1 MKWGVGVWVWVWVCV
16 EGGGLHDVLNKVVDS
31 WTDPDTRRKTEL
43 VPAKVVP
50 GR

>member
-1 MKWGVGVWVWVWVCV
+1 MKWGVGVGVCV
-16 EGGGLHDVLNKVVDS
+16 WGGGGLHDVLNKVVDS